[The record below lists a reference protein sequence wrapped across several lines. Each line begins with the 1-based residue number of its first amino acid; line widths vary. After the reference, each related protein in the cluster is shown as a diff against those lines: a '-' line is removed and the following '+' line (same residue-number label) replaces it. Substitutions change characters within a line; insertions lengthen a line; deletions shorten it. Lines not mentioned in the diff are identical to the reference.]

1 MNKTL
6 KHIAVLAGW
15 IAITVAAHLP
25 AAEPKPGSPLF
36 RFGAVADCQ
45 YCSKTSLLRKYNL
58 SPKKLTECVEQY
70 NKLDLAFVVHLG
82 DFIDRDFESFKVV
95 NPIFAKLKAPHYHVL
110 GNHDFSVVDEKK
122 ELVPAQLGL
131 KNRYYDFTHK
141 DWRFIVLD
149 GNDVSLYAY
158 PKDDPRT
165 KAATA
170 FHRRLKAGTPTWN
183 GGVGGKQL
191 AWLKGRLA
199 VAAKANEKV
208 ILFCHFPVHPEN
220 IHNLWNHEAVTSLL
234 AEYSCVAAY
243 LNGHNHA
250 GNYGE
255 KSGIHY
261 LTIKGMVDTLKN
273 SYGVVEVYEDR
284 LVLKG
289 FGRQE
294 DREMKLP
301 APAKP

>member
-1 MNKTL
+1 MNIIS
-6 KHIAVLAGW
+6 KHITLLAGW
-15 IAITVAAHLP
+15 IALTVAPNLP

-45 YCSKTSLLRKYNL
+45 YCSKTSLIRKYNL
-58 SPKKLTECVEQY
+58 SPQKLTECVKHY

-110 GNHDFSVVDEKK
+110 GNHDFSVADDKK
-122 ELVPAQLGL
+122 ALVPAQLGL
-131 KNRYYDFTHK
+131 KKRYYVFSHK
-141 DWRFIVLD
+141 GWRFIVLD

-170 FHRRLKAGTPTWN
+170 FHRRLKTGTPTWN
-183 GGVGGKQL
+183 GGVGKKQL
-191 AWLKGRLA
+191 AWVESILESATQKKER
-199 VAAKANEKV
+199 V
-208 ILFCHFPVHPEN
+208 ILFCHFPAYPDN
-220 IHNLWNHEAVTSLL
+220 IHNLWNHGAMTDLL
-234 AEYSCVAAY
+234 AKYPCVAAY
-243 LNGHNHA
+243 INGHNHT
-250 GNYGE
+250 GNYGK

-261 LTIKGMVDTLKN
+261 LTMKGMVDTLKN
-273 SYGVVEVYEDR
+273 SYGVVEAYEDR

-294 DREMKLP
+294 NREMKLS

>member
-1 MNKTL
+1 MKKIL
-6 KHIAVLAGW
+6 LSIALFFAVN
-15 IAITVAAHLP
+15 TN
-25 AAEPKPGSPLF
+25 AAEPLF

-45 YCSKTSLLRKYNL
+45 YCRATSLVRKYNQ
-58 SPKKLTECVEQY
+58 SPKKLTACVAQY
-70 NKLDLAFVVHLG
+70 NKMNLAFVVHLG

>member
-45 YCSKTSLLRKYNL
+45 YCSQTSLLRKYNL

-82 DFIDRDFESFKVV
+82 DFIDRDFESFNVV
-95 NPIFAKLKAPHYHVL
+95 SPIFAKLKAPRYHVL
-110 GNHDFSVVDEKK
+110 GNHDFSVADDKK
-122 ELVPAQLGL
+122 ELVPKRMGL
-131 KNRYYDFTHK
+131 KSRYYEFTHK
-141 DWRFIVLD
+141 GWRFIVLD

-191 AWLKGRLA
+191 AWVKGRLA
-199 VAAKANEKV
+199 VAAKAGERV

-234 AEYSCVAAY
+234 AEYSCVAAF

-255 KSGIHY
+255 KRGIHY